1 MIWPMGGDETTAHG
15 LADPAAW
22 ELVTDQ
28 TGTFQVELPKGW
40 QSRAWVVPTPAM
52 KYPMVAAT
60 SPDQRTTLF
69 SGDADVPMFIEPAA
83 AGFGAPPGMV
93 VRPRAS
99 APQFLTEWVQ
109 FRHGGRDGF
118 RVGQVRDE
126 PQLVELSAR
135 AADRTGVR
143 PDWVTGARLDA
154 GFADGTGVVGA
165 VFLAT
170 TTGLG
175 GMWFAQVHGVL
186 SAGDPEEFVAALLRL
201 VASAESTPAER
212 SRQQAERMA
221 SAAQHQATMAMIN
234 QNTMMMTAQHQQN
247 MANIASSAA
256 AHQAGMAARQQSF
269 DAGVESWRDQQ
280 AAADGRHA
288 DAMAGLRGDGPGA
301 ATGGDSQQDFLNMI
315 NEERT
320 VLDAE
325 GQAHQVE
332 AGADR
337 YYHNQ
342 YTDTWVGLADHQ
354 DIVEATGA
362 DRDDYQEGTI
372 QS

>member
-1 MIWPMGGDETTAHG
+1 MIGRMGGDEATARG

-28 TGTFQVELPKGW
+28 TGTFQVELPRGW

-69 SGDADVPMFIEPAA
+69 SGDAEIPMFLDPAA
-83 AGFGAPPGMV
+83 AGFGPPPGMV
-93 VRPRAS
+93 VRPPVP
-99 APQFLTEWVQ
+99 APQFLTEWVEY
-109 FRHGGRDGF
+109 RHGGREGF
-118 RVGQVRDE
+118 RVRGLREE
-126 PQLVELSAR
+126 PVLVEQAAR
-135 AADRTGVR
+135 AAERSGIR

-154 GFADGTGVVGA
+154 EFADGPGVVAA

-170 TTGLG
+170 TTGMG

-186 SAGDPEEFVAALLRL
+186 SAGDPGEFVAALLRL
-201 VASAESTPAER
+201 VASAQSTPAER
-212 SRQQAERMA
+212 QRQQAERMA
-221 SAAQHQATMAMIN
+221 SAAQHQATMAMID

-247 MANIASSAA
+247 MANIAASSA
-256 AHQAGMAARQQSF
+256 AHQAAMTARQQSF
-269 DAGVESWRDQQ
+269 DAGVDSWRDQQ
-280 AAADGRHA
+280 AAADGAHA
-288 DAMAGLRGDGPGA
+288 DAMAGLRGGGAGPSA
-301 ATGGDSQQDFLNMI
+301 GDPQLDFLNAI
-315 NEERT
+315 REERT

-337 YYHNQ
+337 YYHNRH
-342 YTDTWVGLADHQ
+342 TDTWVGLQ
-354 DIVEATGA
+354 DNEDVVEATGGNRA
-362 DRDDYQEGTI
+362 DYEEGTI